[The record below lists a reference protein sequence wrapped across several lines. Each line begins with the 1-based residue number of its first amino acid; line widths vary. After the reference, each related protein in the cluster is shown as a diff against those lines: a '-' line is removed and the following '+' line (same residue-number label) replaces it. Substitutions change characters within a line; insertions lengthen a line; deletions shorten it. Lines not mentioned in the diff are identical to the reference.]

1 MGEYTPMMQQYL
13 QTKEQYKNEILFYRL
28 GDFYEMFF
36 DDAITAS
43 RELDLVLTGKDC
55 GQDERAPMCGVPF
68 HAADSYIARLVAKGY
83 KVAICEQLEDPS
95 TAKGIVKRGVI
106 RIVTP
111 GTVIESTMLDETRN
125 NYLCCA
131 CCVEHEV
138 GLSFIDVSTG
148 SVFVTTV
155 SADFGGAEVLN
166 ELGRFTPTEVIA
178 NELATKIPGLLEY
191 EKRVE
196 TVKVQLFPED
206 AFDFGITEETVTKHF
221 GKSLDDLGL
230 VSKASVSALGAA
242 LAYLREMQKTDLQNI
257 RAINYYTDE
266 KYMRLDFSARRNLEL
281 IETMRNRDKRGSLLW
296 VLDKTKTA
304 MGKRMLRAYL
314 EQPLVSPAGIIRRQ
328 NAVAWLIENIEVRD
342 EIASLMV
349 NIHDMERLITRISY
363 GTANARE
370 LRSLYET
377 VSLLA
382 PIKELLGVRS
392 TELLEQIN
400 SNIDPLTDVLG
411 LIDSAIAEDPPF
423 SVREGDMIRDGYSE
437 ELDELRDILKGGK
450 GYLAEIEAKEKER
463 TGITKLKIGYNRVFG
478 YYIEVSNSFKDKVPE
493 EYIRKQTLANC
504 ERYITQEL
512 KELESKVLGAQERI
526 TRLEYEIFSS
536 IRDSVGAELDRIQRT
551 ATAVAE
557 LDVLC
562 SFAKV
567 SNDNNYTCP
576 EISEDGVIEIK
587 DGRHPVVEKMLDG
600 SPFVPNDT
608 LLDSKENLAAI
619 ITGPNMAGKS
629 TYMRQVALIVV
640 MAQIGCFVPASSAH
654 VSICDSVFTRV
665 GASDDLAAGQSTFMV
680 EMTEVASILKNA
692 TSSSLVILDEI
703 GRGTST
709 FDGMSI
715 ARAVLEYVCSKKIGA
730 KTLFATH
737 YHELTD
743 LEDELPGIKNYNI
756 ACKKRGDDIIFL
768 RRIVRGPADG
778 SYGIEVAKLAGVPN
792 AVVKRA
798 HEVLDEII
806 ELQTGVAVQ
815 AKSIASELSDV
826 DSYYGG
832 DDDMQISFASTS
844 SDAIVDELRALD
856 VNTLT
861 PIESMQKLYD
871 LVKRA
876 QEN

>member
-36 DDAITAS
+36 DDAVTAS

-55 GQDERAPMCGVPF
+55 GKEERAPMCGVPF

-83 KVAICEQLEDPS
+83 KVAICEQLEDPAQ
-95 TAKGIVKRGVI
+95 AKGIVKRGVI

-111 GTVIESTMLDETRN
+111 GTVIESSMLDESRN
-125 NYLCCA
+125 NYLCSA
-131 CCVEHEV
+131 CLGGHEV
-138 GLSFIDVSTG
+138 GLAFVDISTG
-148 SVFVTTV
+148 AVFVTAVT
-155 SADFGGAEVLN
+155 ADFGGVEVLN
-166 ELGRFTPTEVIA
+166 ELGRFSPSEVMV
-178 NELATKIPGLLEY
+178 NESAAGVAGLLEY

-196 TVKVQLFPED
+196 NVKIQFVPDEKYAFP
-206 AFDFGITEETVTKHF
+206 AAEELITKHF
-221 GKSLDDLGL
+221 SKSLDEMGL
-230 VSKASVSALGAA
+230 TSQVSVSALGAA
-242 LAYLREMQKTDLQNI
+242 LAYLSEMQKAELSNI
-257 RAINYYTDE
+257 RAVNCYSDE
-266 KYMRLDFSARRNLEL
+266 KYMRLDFAARRNLEL
-281 IETMRNRDKRGSLLW
+281 VETMRNREKRGSLLW
-296 VLDKTKTA
+296 VLDRTKTA
-304 MGKRMLRAYL
+304 MGKRLLRSYT

-342 EIASLMV
+342 EIAGLLTDV
-349 NIHDMERLITRISY
+349 RDMERLMTRITY

-382 PIKELLGVRS
+382 PIKELLKPAS
-392 TELLEQIN
+392 TELLSQTERD
-400 SNIDPLTDVLG
+400 IDPLTDIKE

-423 SVREGDMIRDGYSE
+423 SVREGGMIRDGYNE
-437 ELDELRDILKGGK
+437 ELDSLREILNGGK
-450 GYLAEIEAKEKER
+450 GYLAKIEADEKER

-493 EYIRKQTLANC
+493 DYIRKQTLANC

-526 TRLEYEIFSS
+526 TRLEYELFST
-536 IRDSVGAELDRIQRT
+536 IRDTVAAELDRVQRT
-551 ATAVAE
+551 ANAVSA

-567 SNDNNYTCP
+567 SNDYNYTCP

-587 DGRHPVVEKMLDG
+587 DGRHPVVERMLDG

-608 LLDSKENLAAI
+608 LLDSGENLAAI

-629 TYMRQVALIVV
+629 TYMRQVALIVI
-640 MAQIGCFVPASSAH
+640 MAQMGCFVPASYAH

-665 GASDDLAAGQSTFMV
+665 GASDDLASGQSTFMV

-692 TSSSLVILDEI
+692 TKNSLVILDEI

-737 YHELTD
+737 YHELTE
-743 LEDELPGIKNYNI
+743 LEGEISGIKNYNI

-768 RRIVRGPADG
+768 RRIVPGPADG

-792 AVVKRA
+792 TVVKRA
-798 HEVLDEII
+798 HEVLEEIVAA
-806 ELQTGVAVQ
+806 QTVTQ
-815 AKSIASELSDV
+815 AGNLAKPFSDV
-826 DSYYGG
+826 DAYYGG
-832 DDDMQISFASTS
+832 ADDSQISFAGTAGN
-844 SDAIVDELRALD
+844 AIVDELKNID

-861 PIESMQKLYD
+861 PIEAMQYLYD
-871 LVKRA
+871 LVKKA
-876 QEN
+876 KEN